1 MSSYGLTDTG
11 KLRKLNQDSFVIVDN
26 EKLFLGIVCD
36 GIGGNNA
43 GEVAADLASKVM
55 ASYFNGGYKAE
66 NQIEK
71 IHNAIDVSNLAV
83 YNKGNEDVKCRGM
96 GTTLVAA
103 YVDSECTLIANVG
116 DSRGYILTKD
126 NELVQITED
135 HTLMNDLIKF
145 HGLTENAA
153 KYMVGKNVISRAIGV
168 FEKVEADVFEVKQ
181 DYKAILLCSDGLH
194 GFVDNE
200 EIKEV
205 LLSRSSV
212 ENKVKKL
219 IKKANEAGGLDNI
232 TALIYQR

>member
-1 MSSYGLTDTG
+1 
-11 KLRKLNQDSFVIVDN
+11 
-26 EKLFLGIVCD
+26 
-36 GIGGNNA
+36 
-43 GEVAADLASKVM
+43 
-55 ASYFNGGYKAE
+55 
-66 NQIEK
+66 
-71 IHNAIDVSNLAV
+71 
-83 YNKGNEDVKCRGM
+83 M

-145 HGLTENAA
+145 HGLTENAV